1 MSNPDYYL
9 KEYAGTIAS
18 IKHDHISS
26 YRIMKRMIDISFVFL
41 SLPIVLLIIV
51 VFIILIK
58 METSGPAFYV
68 QKRVGLYGRYFK
80 VCKLRSM
87 YVDAEKEGAKWA
99 VENDPR
105 VTKVGSFMRRTR
117 IDELPQVFNI
127 IKGEMS
133 LIGPRPE
140 RPMFTEEFEEKY
152 PGFKQR
158 LLVKP
163 GLTGLAQ
170 VNGGYNLTP
179 KKKLEL
185 DINYI
190 EQQGLKIDIKIFI
203 KTIKIVFS
211 GDGAR

>member
-1 MSNPDYYL
+1 M
-9 KEYAGTIAS
+9 AS